1 MRVIFNYN
9 RNYSTDQPSAIALGT
24 FDGIHLGHRQL
35 IYELQQKKKKYDY
48 QTIVYTF
55 MEHPL
60 SVLAPDREPPRI
72 MLLKEKI
79 REFSKLD
86 IDVLILN
93 SFDQNFLRQTPREF
107 LDNLYDKIPIKTFV
121 VGFNFRFGHKGA
133 GNIAYLEKEAQEKRL
148 ELISV
153 PPVMSDGEVV
163 SSTLIRGKIQ
173 EGKVREAAK
182 LLTAPYSISGKV
194 IKGFGR
200 GKDLGFP
207 TANLAYSPYKVL
219 PACGVYLTK
228 SLIKGEYVWGLTSV
242 GTNPTFSNGQIQ
254 IETYLLDYNE
264 NIYGQYMRVSFIDW
278 LRKEIKFESPEA
290 LSRQIQLDMIKAK
303 KLIYKKSLL

>member
-1 MRVIFNYN
+1 M
-9 RNYSTDQPSAIALGT
+9 
-24 FDGIHLGHRQL
+24 
-35 IYELQQKKKKYDY
+35 
-48 QTIVYTF
+48 
-55 MEHPL
+55 
-60 SVLAPDREPPRI
+60 
-72 MLLKEKI
+72 
-79 REFSKLD
+79 
-86 IDVLILN
+86 
-93 SFDQNFLRQTPREF
+93 
-107 LDNLYDKIPIKTFV
+107 
-121 VGFNFRFGHKGA
+121 
-133 GNIAYLEKEAQEKRL
+133 EKEAQEKRL

-228 SLIKGEYVWGLTSV
+228 SLIKGEYVWGLTSWA
-242 GTNPTFSNGQIQ
+242 PIRLSNGQIQ

-303 KLIYKKSLL
+303 ANLQKSLL